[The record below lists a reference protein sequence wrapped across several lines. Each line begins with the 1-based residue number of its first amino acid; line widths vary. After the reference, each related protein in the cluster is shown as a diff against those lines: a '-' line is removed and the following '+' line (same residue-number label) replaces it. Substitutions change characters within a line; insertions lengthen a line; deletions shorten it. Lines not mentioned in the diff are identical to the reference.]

1 MGRDKFVEGFTK
13 FGFGEEIPFSYPL
26 RKSQISN
33 DGKIASE
40 GQLADTSFGQGQMLM
55 NIVHLAS
62 SYAPIIN
69 DGKMFKPILFEDEP
83 KSEVWKEGLISP
95 ENAAILR
102 TDLRD
107 VVVNGS
113 AKDANLPSIKIS
125 GKTGT
130 AELKSSQDESGK
142 ENGFFVAYP
151 TDDMSYI
158 IAMMIEGVEDQGGS
172 THVVKK
178 VSEIMSK

>member
-1 MGRDKFVEGFTK
+1 IYFAMEALALGRDKFVEGFTK
-13 FGFGEEIPFSYPL
+13 FGFEEEIPFSYPL

-62 SYAPIIN
+62 SYGPIIN
-69 DGKMFKPILFEDEP
+69 DGKMVKPILFEDEQ
-83 KSEVWKEGLISP
+83 KGQVWKEGLISP

-102 TDLRD
+102 KDLRE
-107 VVVNGS
+107 VVVSGS
-113 AKDANLPSIKIS
+113 AKDANIPAIKIS

-130 AELKSSQDESGK
+130 AELKSSQSESGK
-142 ENGFFVAYP
+142 ENGFFV
-151 TDDMSYI
+151 
-158 IAMMIEGVEDQGGS
+158 
-172 THVVKK
+172 
-178 VSEIMSK
+178 